1 METEFN
7 KMRLYVFGSG
17 LIGKVSLY
25 ANLYSAANINLCTF
39 GTDET
44 NSADYNILLS
54 EQIVFHKPGN

>member
-1 METEFN
+1 
-7 KMRLYVFGSG
+7 MRLYVFGSG

-39 GTDET
+39 GTAET

-54 EQIVFHKPGN
+54 EQIVFHRPGN